1 MLTTPEIITL
11 FSSSIIF
18 IYGLYAS
25 ILYAMGG
32 AREREEA
39 RHTLY
44 RALIA
49 GLLFA
54 AVMLSTALV
63 GFGVRGFLEA
73 VEAAAA
79 ETKSKPLQPH
89 CLKYFD
95 LAPSFDIDAYLTAGA
110 KALECSAKT
119 FSEKFSRYVDAYG
132 FLFGVTTAAGLFGA
146 TSPFSMGLFQVAM
159 PFSGAAN
166 GAMLSLATAYAASLL
181 SMGLLVLAGLAA
193 VLIAIERLEL
203 LGALIA
209 AFNMAT
215 PAALAAYA
223 DYVREVEVTSFG
235 YPVLYGAVLNAV
247 VPAANIAAA
256 AALAF
261 TMAGALTAAIT
272 YAFTKIPERISV
284 E

>member
-1 MLTTPEIITL
+1 M
-11 FSSSIIF
+11 
-18 IYGLYAS
+18 
-25 ILYAMGG
+25 
-32 AREREEA
+32 
-39 RHTLY
+39 
-44 RALIA
+44 
-49 GLLFA
+49 FA

-73 VEAAAA
+73 VEAAASQ
-79 ETKSKPLQPH
+79 TGSKPLQPY

-110 KALECSAKT
+110 KALNCAASV
-119 FSEKFSRYVDAYG
+119 FQQKFSRYVDAYG
-132 FLFGVTTAAGLFGA
+132 FLFGLTTATGMLGV

-181 SMGLLVLAGLAA
+181 STGLLVLAGLAA
-193 VLIAIERLEL
+193 ILIAVERLEL
-203 LGALIA
+203 LGAVIA
-209 AFNMAT
+209 AFNMAM
-215 PAALAAYA
+215 PPALAAYA
-223 DYVREVEVTSFG
+223 DYVRRIEITSFG
-235 YPVLYGAVLNAV
+235 YPVNYGAVLNAV

-272 YAFTKIPERISV
+272 YAMTKIPERISV

>member
-25 ILYAMGG
+25 ILYAIGG

-54 AVMLSTALV
+54 AVMLSTAFV

-73 VEAAAA
+73 VEAAAD
-79 ETKSKPLQPH
+79 ETGSKPLEPH

-95 LAPSFDIDAYLTAGA
+95 LAPSFNIDVYFVAGA

-119 FSEKFSRYVDAYG
+119 FSEKFSRYVDAYSTIFSATTITG
-132 FLFGVTTAAGLFGA
+132 LAGVT
-146 TSPFSMGLFQVAM
+146 SPLSMSLFQVAM

-181 SMGLLVLAGLAA
+181 AIGLMALAGLAA
-193 VLIAIERLEL
+193 ILIAVERLEL
-203 LGALIA
+203 LGAVIA
-209 AFNMAT
+209 AFNMAM
-215 PAALAAYA
+215 PPALAAYA

-261 TMAGALTAAIT
+261 TMAGAVTAAIT
-272 YAFTKIPERISV
+272 YAMTKIPERISV